1 MDFTFYRSYRF
12 VYGVTIFK
20 YTKDIIIYTY
30 KGVIYMTNLNEWF
43 EIGISKEKYMEALEK
58 HRSSFVHIYNHF
70 QIPEEDIETLKQ
82 HEEVRALVLA
92 EVWCGHCMLNIPV
105 FLQLAETA
113 NIPVRF
119 FPRDEHLELMDQY
132 LTNEKRI
139 IPIIIFIDKDGNEL
153 ATWGPMAPEV
163 EVFNEK
169 LKQSLPDKG
178 DPTYDEA
185 FKQVI
190 HVIGEAF
197 TKDDT
202 YWNYAYQD
210 MKKRLTSI

>member
-1 MDFTFYRSYRF
+1 
-12 VYGVTIFK
+12 
-20 YTKDIIIYTY
+20 
-30 KGVIYMTNLNEWF
+30 MTNLNEWF
-43 EIGISKEKYMEALEK
+43 EIGISKEKYMEALDK
-58 HRSSFVHIYNHF
+58 HRTSFFHIYNHF
-70 QIPEEDIETLKQ
+70 QVPEEDIETLKQ

-113 NIPVRF
+113 NMPVRF

-132 LTNEKRI
+132 LTNDKRI
-139 IPIIIFIDKDGNEL
+139 IPIIIFVDKDGNEL

-163 EVFNEK
+163 EAFNEE
-169 LKQSLPDKG
+169 LKQSLPDKEA
-178 DPTYDEA
+178 PTYDEA
-185 FKQVI
+185 FNQVI
-190 HVIGEAF
+190 HEIGEAF

-210 MKKRLTSI
+210 MKKTLTSI

>member
-1 MDFTFYRSYRF
+1 
-12 VYGVTIFK
+12 
-20 YTKDIIIYTY
+20 
-30 KGVIYMTNLNEWF
+30 MTNLNKWF
-43 EIGISKEKYMEALEK
+43 EIGISKEKYMSALDT
-58 HRSSFVHIYNHF
+58 HRESFLQIYNEF
-70 QIPEEDIETLKQ
+70 EIPENDIAALQQ
-82 HEEVRALVLA
+82 HEGVRAIILA

-105 FLQLAETA
+105 FLQLTETA

-119 FPRDEHLELMDQY
+119 LPRDEHLELMDQY

-153 ATWGPMAPEV
+153 AKWGPMAPEV
-163 EVFNEK
+163 ATFNEK
-169 LKQSLPDKG
+169 LKQSLPDKE
-178 DPTYDEA
+178 DPAYDEA

-190 HVIGEAF
+190 HTIGEAF

-210 MKKRLTSI
+210 MKKTLASI